1 MPAILLYFEF
11 ICKFSQY
18 IFKLYGVLKE
28 IVFINHN
35 TQRWKSLE
43 DMIGNPGNVS
53 PEALAS
59 LYFQLT
65 DDLAYART
73 YYPQSRITLYLNN
86 LAVKAHHI
94 IYKNKKIGKKSFLNF
109 WKNIYPAIIK
119 ENQRYILY
127 AFVILVVSAAIGV
140 LSATY
145 DTDFIRLI
153 LGDNYVNMTL
163 ENIKNKDPLAVYKA
177 AGKFEMFLGIT
188 LNNIRVSFMAYI
200 AGLIFSIGSGY
211 ILFQNG
217 VLLGA
222 FIQLFYSYGLL
233 KDCLLTVFIHGTLE
247 IFAIIVAGAAGIVLG
262 NSFIFPGTY
271 KRIVSFRKGVQKSIR
286 MLIGLIP
293 VFIVAG
299 FLEGLV
305 TRHSNMPDTAKLSII
320 LCSLMIIGFY
330 FIYYPIKQQKPI

>member
-1 MPAILLYFEF
+1 M
-11 ICKFSQY
+11 
-18 IFKLYGVLKE
+18 KE
-28 IVFINHN
+28 IVFINRN

-43 DMIGNPGNVS
+43 ELISRPGEVS
-53 PEALAS
+53 PETLAG

-73 YYPQSRITLYLNN
+73 YFPDSRITLYLNN
-86 LAVKAHHI
+86 LTVKAHHL
-94 IYKNKKIGKKSFLNF
+94 IYKNKKIGKKGFINF
-109 WKNIYPAIIK
+109 WKNKYPAIIR
-119 ENQRYILY
+119 ENQRYIVY
-127 AFVILVVSAAIGV
+127 ALIILLISAGIGA

-145 DTDFIRLI
+145 DTDFVRLI
-153 LGDNYVNMTL
+153 LGDSYVNMTL

-200 AGLIFSIGSGY
+200 AGLIISVGSGY

-217 VLLGA
+217 VLLGS
-222 FIQLFYSYGLL
+222 FMQLFYSYGLL

-262 NSFIFPGTY
+262 NSIVFPGTY
-271 KRIVSFRKGVQKSIR
+271 KRIVSFRKGVQKSIQ

-299 FLEGLV
+299 FLEGFV
-305 TRHSNMPDTAKLSII
+305 TRHSNMPDAVKLTII
-320 LCSLMIIGFY
+320 LSSLMIIGFY
-330 FIYYPIKQQKPI
+330 FIYYPIKQQKHI